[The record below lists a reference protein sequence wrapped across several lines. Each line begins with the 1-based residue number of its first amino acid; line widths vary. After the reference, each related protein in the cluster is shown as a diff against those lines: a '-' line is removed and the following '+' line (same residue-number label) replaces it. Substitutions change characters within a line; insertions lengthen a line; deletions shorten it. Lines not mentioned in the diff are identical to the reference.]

1 LFFVILAGVTY
12 TVPLNETFF
21 LSADISSFNT
31 GIDSPSG
38 KLTPLP
44 DSILTLPRLW
54 TMDALGR
61 LWSHD

>member
-1 LFFVILAGVTY
+1 LFFVILAGVNY

-21 LSADISSFNT
+21 LSADISSFHT

-38 KLTPLP
+38 KLALL
-44 DSILTLPRLW
+44 SILTLPRLW
-54 TMDALGR
+54 TMDALGS